1 MSAILL
7 DTHAFIWLVEDNP
20 KLPQPIKERIGLTDD
35 IFVSIAS
42 FWEIGIKLK
51 KAQIFLSSDFN
62 EMESRFLE
70 TDLQLL
76 PISIQDTIQQYNLP
90 FYLADHKDPF
100 DRIII
105 SQAISRSLPLVSKD
119 SEFEAYPIEKVWT

>member
-7 DTHAFIWLVEDNP
+7 DTHIFIWLVEDNP
-20 KLPQPIKERIGLTDD
+20 KLPQSLKQRIEETDD

-51 KAQIFLSSDFN
+51 KQQIFLNHDFN

-90 FYLADHKDPF
+90 FYSVEHKDPF

-105 SQAISRSLPLVSKD
+105 SQAITRSLPLASKD
-119 SEFEAYPIEKVWT
+119 KEFDAYPIKKIWV

>member
-1 MSAILL
+1 MSSILL
-7 DTHAFIWLVEDNP
+7 DTHAFIWFVEDNP
-20 KLPQPIKERIGLTDD
+20 KLPLSVKHKIEATDD

-51 KAQIFLSSDFN
+51 KAQIFLSCDFN

-90 FYLADHKDPF
+90 FYSTEHKDPF

-105 SQAISRSLPLVSKD
+105 SQASSRSLPLVSKD
-119 SEFEAYPIEKVWT
+119 SEFDAYPIEKVWA

>member
-7 DTHAFIWLVEDNP
+7 DTHAFIWLVEDDP
-20 KLPQPIKERIGLTDD
+20 KLPLSVKERIEATDD

-51 KAQIFLSSDFN
+51 KQQIFLSCDFN
-62 EMESRFLE
+62 QIETQFLA

-90 FYLADHKDPF
+90 FYLAEHKDPF
-100 DRIII
+100 DRILI
-105 SQAISRSLPLVSKD
+105 SQAINRSLPLASKD
-119 SEFEAYPIEKVWT
+119 KEFDAYPINKIWR